1 VFSWSLQSAD
11 LSEGGTHLLT
21 MVHTFHFTHPMFA
34 LPVSHTGILD
44 HLVVIHSSWGAE
56 LGGAGDCLAN
66 EQPDRIWSQGSA
78 ANNGDGIKLQSGN
91 FNVGGYTIGS
101 SMGARVCT
109 KEPAKLGIITHEYLH
124 GFKLVDLYDQD
135 IDDGPIS
142 IGGAG

>member
-1 VFSWSLQSAD
+1 
-11 LSEGGTHLLT
+11 
-21 MVHTFHFTHPMFA
+21 MFT
-34 LPVSHTGILD
+34 LILSHTGILD

-56 LGGAGDCLAN
+56 LGGSGVCNAN

-91 FNVGGYTIGS
+91 FLVGGYTIGS

-109 KEPAKLGIITHEYLH
+109 PDPAGIGIITHEYLH

-135 IDDGPIS
+135 SDEGPVS